1 MVQCCLTKVVIGSM
15 LSDEGCHWFNVVSRR
30 LSLVQCCLTKV
41 VIGLMLSDEGCHWFN
56 VGLPP
61 DVFILYVSLLCTQMK
76 YNVQTIVTPDSCP
89 SGYGV
94 GDNVMGCIATGYK
107 GNRNVDDFLV
117 CMEEGLDDIY
127 RVLQETSG

>member
-1 MVQCCLTKVVIGSM
+1 MYTYEIQCSADT
-15 LSDEGCHWFNVVSRR
+15 W
-30 LSLVQCCLTKV
+30 
-41 VIGLMLSDEGCHWFN
+41 
-56 VGLPP
+56 
-61 DVFILYVSLLCTQMK
+61 
-76 YNVQTIVTPDSCP
+76 SCP

-107 GNRNVDDFLV
+107 GKRNVDEFLV